1 MFTKFNSEVAERLSA
16 RREGDKGF
24 TLVELLVVVIIIGI
38 LAAIAI
44 PVFLN
49 QRESAWRSSVESDL
63 RNVALAVETFA
74 AENNGSLDGLTD
86 LTLTATSDPS
96 PLTLQI
102 SNGNTVVLDVTN
114 NSYVLTGQNENITTQ
129 TLTYDSAAGG
139 LDPAGWQTVTP

>member
-63 RNVALAVETFA
+63 RNAALAVETFS
-74 AENNGSLDGLTD
+74 AENNGSLSTLGGTTATSITALGLDVSVSDDNT
-86 LTLTATSDPS
+86 LTLTRT
-96 PLTLQI
+96 
-102 SNGNTVVLDVTN
+102 GNTYTIVGS
-114 NSYVLTGQNENITTQ
+114 NSNLANQ
-129 TLTYDSAAGG
+129 TLTYNSATGG
-139 LDPAGWQTVTP
+139 LGEWVTVAP